1 MGPIIRLALAIV
13 IALVAIPLIIV
24 IIASMSG
31 DERLIFPPTSFS
43 LNPYYALLG
52 NQAIVG
58 ALGRSLVVGVQVVVL
73 SLIVGVP
80 ATMALVRYKFRFRLP
95 IAMYL
100 ILGVA
105 TPLIASAFAFLV
117 LFTQAGVLGS
127 LWPISVGITVVN
139 LPFLMFSVAS
149 SLASLDHRLEEAA
162 ATLGAEEVQ
171 TFLFITLPGIMPG
184 ILSGTIMVFV
194 LGISEFVISLLLS
207 TVSIQ
212 TLPIAM
218 FASLRG
224 PPPPEVAA
232 AAGLYVVA
240 ALIVVLTLTSLK
252 STEQFFYRND

>member
-1 MGPIIRLALAIV
+1 MGPVIRLILAIV
-13 IALVAIPLIIV
+13 IALVAVPLTIV
-24 IIASMSG
+24 IIASFSG
-31 DERLIFPPTSFS
+31 DERLIFPPGSYS
-43 LNPYYALLG
+43 LNPYRALLG
-52 NQAIVG
+52 NEAVIE
-58 ALGRSLVVGVQVVVL
+58 ALGRSLIIGVQVVIM

-80 ATMALVRYKFRFRLP
+80 AAIALVRHQFRFR
-95 IAMYL
+95 ISIGMYL

-117 LFTQAGVLGS
+117 LFTNAGVLGA

-139 LPFLMFSVAS
+139 LPFLLFSIAS
-149 SLASLDHRLEEAA
+149 SLASLEPRLEEAA
-162 ATLGAEEVQ
+162 ATLGAEQVQ
-171 TFLFITLPGIMPG
+171 TFLFVTLPGIMPG

-218 FASLRG
+218 YASLRG

-232 AAGLYVVA
+232 AAGLYVIA
-240 ALIVVLTLTSLK
+240 ALVVVLILTSLK
-252 STEQFFYRND
+252 STEQFFYRSD